1 MFYALQIDV
10 IVDDQ
15 RLAKMSG
22 ALKQHAVLQIRP
34 HMLYGSTELRTNRA
48 PLLLPRLQA
57 MQFAQ
62 YDPRK
67 GALTFESDI
76 STISALTDA
85 LTPKL
90 QNQKAGWH
98 GPLDASG
105 RPAGVGV
112 LVFDSGS
119 VYEGEMKDGKCHGKG
134 KMRLA
139 SGGVYEGG
147 IHNFPPTT
155 VDRFNIDRLCGG
167 ESQRTRSI
175 SFAKWNRVYRCIFEQ

>member
-1 MFYALQIDV
+1 MFYALHVDV
-10 IVDDQ
+10 TVDDQ
-15 RLAKMSG
+15 RVAKMAG
-22 ALKQHAVLQIRP
+22 ALRQHASLQIRP

-48 PLLLPRLQA
+48 PLLLPRLQN

-67 GALTFESDI
+67 GVLTSESDLATINALTE
-76 STISALTDA
+76 ALM
-85 LTPKL
+85 PKL
-90 QNQKAGWH
+90 QHQKAGWH
-98 GPLDASG
+98 GPLDANG

-147 IHNFPPTT
+147 THT
-155 VDRFNIDRLCGG
+155 D
-167 ESQRTRSI
+167 
-175 SFAKWNRVYRCIFEQ
+175 

>member
-1 MFYALQIDV
+1 MFYALHADV
-10 IVDDQ
+10 IVEEQ
-15 RLAKMSG
+15 RLAQMSG
-22 ALKQHAVLQIRP
+22 ALRQHVSLQIRP
-34 HMLYGSTELRTNRA
+34 HLVYGSTELRTNRA
-48 PLLLPRLQA
+48 PLFLPRLQN

-67 GALTFESDI
+67 GTLTRESDVAV
-76 STISALTDA
+76 ISALTEA

-98 GPLDASG
+98 GPLDANG
-105 RPAGVGV
+105 RPIGVGV

-147 IHNFPPTT
+147 I
-155 VDRFNIDRLCGG
+155 
-167 ESQRTRSI
+167 
-175 SFAKWNRVYRCIFEQ
+175 K